1 MSRVKGA
8 VVVSTNYEVTSK
20 KPMDARMLVSTYE
33 DLLNKENWL
42 TSKGSACCFNGM
54 FVAVANTSD
63 TSRNGLY
70 MLLDKANTRNPDV
83 TVETNWIKIGETSDI
98 SEFVS
103 RVETIE
109 NSLRELTEDLSSLDT
124 RVAALEDEEK
134 LHTYGYRAGFPAE
147 GESGHMYVAVDEQK
161 TYVWFNDDYVPVG
174 GSEYEEPDVIH
185 GGSAE

>member
-1 MSRVKGA
+1 MARVKGG

-20 KPMDARMLVSTYE
+20 KPMDARMLVPTYE
-33 DLLNKENWL
+33 DLLNKENWI

-63 TSRNGLY
+63 TSKNGLY
-70 MLLDKANTRNPDV
+70 MLVDTASTRNPDV

-109 NSLRELTEDLSSLDT
+109 ASLSELTEDLSSLDA
-124 RVAALEDEEK
+124 RVATLEEEEK
-134 LHTYGYRAGFPAE
+134 LHTYGYRSGFPAE
-147 GESGHMYVAVDEQK
+147 GESGHMYVAVDEK
-161 TYVWFNDDYVPVG
+161 KSYVWFNQEYIPVS
-174 GSEYEEPDVIH
+174 GSDYEEPDIIY
-185 GGSAE
+185 GGSAN